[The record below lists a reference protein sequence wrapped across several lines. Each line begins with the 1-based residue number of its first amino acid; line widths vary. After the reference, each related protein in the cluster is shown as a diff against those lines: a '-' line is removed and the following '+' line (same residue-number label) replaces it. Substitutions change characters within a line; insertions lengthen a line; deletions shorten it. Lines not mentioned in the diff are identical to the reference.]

1 MDTVTKILATT
12 NEVSLK
18 GRNRKWFEQKIT
30 ENVRRALSDLPLER
44 VERPAW
50 RVLVTFSAPVPFQ
63 EAARRMA
70 TVFGIASIMPVENV
84 GHTTDDVVN
93 ALPQRLEGLKP
104 SSFAVRCLR
113 SDKTFPKTSIELERD
128 LGSAVV
134 ALTGWKV
141 DLTHPD
147 LTVHLLV
154 DRDGLYLWTRRVAGP
169 GGLPSGSGGKAT
181 CMLSGGIDSPVAA
194 YQMMKRGV
202 RLDFAHF
209 HSVPRT
215 DPASLE
221 KVVDLARILARYQGR
236 CRLAMV
242 PLLPIQEQIVA
253 NCPARLRVLLY
264 RRFMIRI
271 SQRLASRFKAPA
283 LVTGES
289 LGQVASQTIENLAAV
304 ESIAQVPIFRP
315 LISLDKQEIINTAR
329 RIGSFETS
337 ILPHFDCC
345 SFLVPERPATRSTA
359 RELHKAEESLD
370 IDSLISEAL
379 TDVEIMTID
388 EPAPWS
394 EIPVPLGARPLVT
407 RQ

>member
-1 MDTVTKILATT
+1 MEMVTKILATT

-18 GRNRKWFEQKIT
+18 GGNRKWFEQKIT
-30 ENVRRALSDLPLER
+30 DNVKNVLEDLPLDK
-44 VERPAW
+44 VQRPRW
-50 RVLVTFSAPVPFQ
+50 RVLVSFTEPVPFR
-63 EAARRMA
+63 EVARRMA
-70 TVFGIASIMPVENV
+70 TVFSIASIMPVEKV
-84 GHTTDDVVN
+84 GHTTDDIIA
-93 ALPQRLEGLKP
+93 ALPNKLEGLTP

-113 SDKTFPKTSIELERD
+113 SDKTFPKTSTELERD
-128 LGSAVV
+128 IGTAVV
-134 ALTGWKV
+134 NLTGWNV
-141 DLTHPD
+141 DLTRPE

-169 GGLPSGSGGKAT
+169 GGLPRGSGGRAT

-202 RLDFAHF
+202 RLDFVHF

-221 KVVDLARILARYQGR
+221 KTIDLARILARYQGR

-242 PLLPIQEQIVA
+242 PLLPIQELIVA
-253 NCPARLRVLLY
+253 NCPTRLRVLLY

-271 SQRLASRFKAPA
+271 AQRVASRFKGRA

-304 ESIAQVPIFRP
+304 QAIARIPVIRP
-315 LISLDKQEIINTAR
+315 LITLDKQEIINTAR
-329 RIGSFETS
+329 RLGSFETS

-345 SFLVPERPATRSTA
+345 SFLVPEHPATRSTHQ
-359 RELHKAEESLD
+359 ELSEAEETLD
-370 IDSLISEAL
+370 IDSLVSDAIAGIEM
-379 TDVEIMTID
+379 IRID
-388 EPAPWS
+388 QPAPWS
-394 EIPVPLGARPLVT
+394 DIPIPHDAEDS
-407 RQ
+407 

>member
-1 MDTVTKILATT
+1 MEMVTKILATT

-18 GRNRKWFEQKIT
+18 GGNRKWFEQKIT
-30 ENVRRALSDLPLER
+30 DNVRNVLEDLHLEK

-50 RVLVTFSAPVPFQ
+50 RVLVSFSEPVPFR

-70 TVFGIASIMPVENV
+70 TVFSIASIMPVENV
-84 GHTTDDVVN
+84 GHTTDDVIA
-93 ALPQRLEGLKP
+93 ALPSRLGGLAP

-113 SDKTFPKTSIELERD
+113 SDKTFPKTSIELEREI
-128 LGSAVV
+128 GAAVV
-134 ALTGWKV
+134 DLKGWKV
-141 DLTHPD
+141 NLTQPD

-154 DRDGLYLWTRRVAGP
+154 DRDGFYLWTRRVAGP
-169 GGLPSGSGGKAT
+169 GGLPRGSGGKAT

-202 RLDFAHF
+202 RLDFVHF

-221 KVVDLARILARYQGR
+221 KTVDLARILARYQGR

-264 RRFMIRI
+264 RRFMVRI
-271 SQRLASRFKAPA
+271 AQRVASRFKGRA

-304 ESIAQVPIFRP
+304 QAIARIPIIRP
-315 LISLDKQEIINTAR
+315 LITLDKQEIINTAR
-329 RIGSFETS
+329 RLGSFETS

-345 SFLVPERPATRSTA
+345 SFLVPERPATRSTHQ
-359 RELHKAEESLD
+359 ELSKAEESLD
-370 IDSLISEAL
+370 IDSLVSEAIAGI
-379 TDVEIMTID
+379 EMITID
-388 EPAPWS
+388 QPAPWS
-394 EIPVPLGARPLVT
+394 EIPIPPGAEDPS
-407 RQ
+407 

>member
-1 MDTVTKILATT
+1 METVTKILATT

-18 GRNRKWFEQKIT
+18 GKNRKWFEQKIT
-30 ENVRRALSDLPLER
+30 ENVRRALKDLSLER

-50 RVLVTFSAPVPFQ
+50 RVLVTFSEPVPFQ
-63 EAARRMA
+63 EAARRLA

-84 GHTTDDVVN
+84 GHTTEDVVA
-93 ALPQRLEGLKP
+93 ALPQRLKELAP

-113 SDKTFPKTSIELERD
+113 SDKTFPKTSTEMEREI
-128 LGSAVV
+128 GGEVV

-147 LTVHLLV
+147 LTLHLLI

-169 GGLPSGSGGKAT
+169 GGLPSGSGGRAT

-202 RLDFAHF
+202 RLDFVHF

-264 RRFMIRI
+264 RRFMVRI
-271 SQRLASRFKAPA
+271 SQRLASRFKARA

-304 ESIAQVPIFRP
+304 QAIAKIPVFRP
-315 LISLDKQEIINTAR
+315 LITLDKQEIINTAR
-329 RIGSFETS
+329 RMGSFETS

-345 SFLVPERPATRSTA
+345 SFLVPERPATKSNHG
-359 RELHKAEESLD
+359 ELTRAEEALD
-370 IDSLISEAL
+370 VDSLVSAAL
-379 TDVEIMTID
+379 AGVDLITID

-394 EIPVPLGARPLVT
+394 EIPVPRGAQEDRP
-407 RQ
+407 

>member
-1 MDTVTKILATT
+1 MEMVTKILATT

-18 GRNRKWFEQKIT
+18 GGNRKWFEQKIT
-30 ENVRRALSDLPLER
+30 DNVRNVLEDLHLEK

-50 RVLVTFSAPVPFQ
+50 RVLVSFSEPVPFR

-70 TVFGIASIMPVENV
+70 TVFSIASIMPVENV
-84 GHTTDDVVN
+84 GHTTDDVIA
-93 ALPQRLEGLKP
+93 ALPSRLGGLAP

-113 SDKTFPKTSIELERD
+113 SDKTFPKTSIELEREI
-128 LGSAVV
+128 GAAVV
-134 ALTGWKV
+134 DLKGWKV
-141 DLTHPD
+141 NLTQPD

-154 DRDGLYLWTRRVAGP
+154 DRDGFYLWTRRVAGP
-169 GGLPSGSGGKAT
+169 GGLPRGSGGKAT

-202 RLDFAHF
+202 RLDFVHF

-221 KVVDLARILARYQGR
+221 KTVDLARILARYQGR

-264 RRFMIRI
+264 RRFMVRI
-271 SQRLASRFKAPA
+271 AQRVASRFKGRA

-304 ESIAQVPIFRP
+304 QAIARIPIIRP
-315 LISLDKQEIINTAR
+315 LITLDKQEIINTAR
-329 RIGSFETS
+329 RLGSFETS

-345 SFLVPERPATRSTA
+345 SFLVPERPATRSTHQ
-359 RELHKAEESLD
+359 ELSKAEETLD
-370 IDSLISEAL
+370 IDSLVSEAIAGI
-379 TDVEIMTID
+379 EMITID
-388 EPAPWS
+388 QPVPWS
-394 EIPVPLGARPLVT
+394 EIPIPPGAEDPS
-407 RQ
+407 

>member
-1 MDTVTKILATT
+1 MEKVTKILATT

-18 GRNRKWFEQKIT
+18 GGNRKWFEQKIT
-30 ENVRRALSDLPLER
+30 DNVRRALADLPLER
-44 VERPAW
+44 VDRPAW
-50 RVLVTFSAPVPFQ
+50 RVLATFSKPVPFR
-63 EAARRMA
+63 EAARRIA
-70 TVFGIASIMPVENV
+70 TVFGLASIMPVEHV
-84 GHTTDDVVN
+84 GHTTDDVIA
-93 ALPQRLEGLKP
+93 ALPHRLEDLTP

-113 SDKTFPKTSIELERD
+113 SDKTFPKTSIQLEREI
-128 LGSAVV
+128 GAAVV
-134 ALTGWKV
+134 ALKNWKV

-169 GGLPSGSGGKAT
+169 GGLPTGSGGRAA

-202 RLDFAHF
+202 RLDFVHF

-215 DPASLE
+215 EPASLE
-221 KVVDLARILARYQGR
+221 KTVDLARILARYQGR
-236 CRLAMV
+236 CRLAMA

-271 SQRLASRFKAPA
+271 AQRLASRFKARA

-304 ESIAQVPIFRP
+304 EGITQIPIFRP
-315 LISLDKQEIINTAR
+315 LIALDKQEIINTAR
-329 RIGSFETS
+329 RLGSFETS

-345 SFLVPERPATRSTA
+345 SFLVPERPATRSTHE
-359 RELHKAEESLD
+359 ELTKAEGALD
-370 IDSLISEAL
+370 IDSLVSEAL
-379 TDVEIMTID
+379 AGVEMIAID

-394 EIPVPLGARPLVT
+394 EIPIPHGAEDPS
-407 RQ
+407 

>member
-1 MDTVTKILATT
+1 MEMVTKILATT

-30 ENVRRALSDLPLER
+30 ENVRRVLADLQLER

-84 GHTTDDVVN
+84 GHTTDDVIS
-93 ALPQRLEGLKP
+93 ALPQRLEGLNP

-128 LGSAVV
+128 LGSEVV

-202 RLDFAHF
+202 RLDFVHF

-289 LGQVASQTIENLAAV
+289 LGQVASQTIENLTAV
-304 ESIAQVPIFRP
+304 ESIARVPIFRP

-329 RIGSFETS
+329 RMGSFETS

-345 SFLVPERPATRSTA
+345 SFLVPERPATRSTP
-359 RELHKAEESLD
+359 RELDKAEESLD

-379 TDVEIMTID
+379 AGVEIMTID

-394 EIPVPLGARPLVT
+394 DIPIPHGAEDLS
-407 RQ
+407 

>member
-1 MDTVTKILATT
+1 MTNVTKILATT

-18 GRNRKWFEQKIT
+18 GNNRNWFEQKIT
-30 ENVRRALSDLPLER
+30 ENVRRALKDLPLDR

-50 RVLVTFSAPVPFQ
+50 RVMATFSEPVQ
-63 EAARRMA
+63 LKEAARRMA
-70 TVFGIASIMPVENV
+70 TVFGLSSIMPVERV
-84 GHTTDDVVN
+84 GHTTEDIV
-93 ALPQRLEGLKP
+93 AFLPQALEGLTP

-113 SDKTFPKTSIELERD
+113 SDKSFPKTSVELEREI
-128 LGSAVV
+128 GSAVV
-134 ALTGWKV
+134 SQTGWPV

-147 LTVHLLV
+147 LTVNLLV
-154 DRDGLYLWTRRVAGP
+154 DCDGIYLWTRRVKGP

-202 RLDFAHF
+202 RLDFVHF

-221 KVVDLARILARYQGR
+221 KVVDLARILSRYQGR

-253 NCPARLRVLLY
+253 HCPSRLRVLLY
-264 RRFMIRI
+264 RRFMVRI
-271 SQRLASRFKAPA
+271 AERLAWRFKGRA

-289 LGQVASQTIENLAAV
+289 LGQVASQTIENLSAV
-304 ESIAQVPIFRP
+304 EAIAEIPVFRP
-315 LISLDKQEIINTAR
+315 LITLDKQEIIDTAR
-329 RIGSFETS
+329 RLGSFETS

-345 SFLVPERPATRSTA
+345 SFLVPEHPATKSTA
-359 RELHKAEESLD
+359 EDLSKAEEALD
-370 IDSLISEAL
+370 VEILVSEAL
-379 TDVEIMTID
+379 KGVEVISID

-394 EIPVPLGARPLVT
+394 EIPPPPGVEDR
-407 RQ
+407 R

>member
-1 MDTVTKILATT
+1 MEMVTKILATT

-18 GRNRKWFEQKIT
+18 GGNRKWFEQKIT
-30 ENVRRALSDLPLER
+30 DNVRNVLEDLPLEK

-50 RVLVTFSAPVPFQ
+50 RVLVSFSEPVPFR
-63 EAARRMA
+63 EVARRMA
-70 TVFGIASIMPVENV
+70 TVFSIASIMPVENV
-84 GHTTDDVVN
+84 GHTTDDVTA
-93 ALPQRLEGLKP
+93 ALPSRLGGLAP

-113 SDKTFPKTSIELERD
+113 SDKTFPKTSIELEREI
-128 LGSAVV
+128 GAAVV
-134 ALTGWKV
+134 NLKGWKV

-154 DRDGLYLWTRRVAGP
+154 DRDGFYMWTRRIAGP
-169 GGLPSGSGGKAT
+169 GGLPRGSGGRAT

-202 RLDFAHF
+202 RLDFVHF

-221 KVVDLARILARYQGR
+221 KTIDLARILARYQGR

-242 PLLPIQEQIVA
+242 PLLPIQEMIVA
-253 NCPARLRVLLY
+253 NCPTRLRVLLY
-264 RRFMIRI
+264 RRFMVRI
-271 SQRLASRFKAPA
+271 AQRIASRFKGKA

-304 ESIAQVPIFRP
+304 QAVARIPVFRP
-315 LISLDKQEIINTAR
+315 LITLDKQEIINTAR
-329 RIGSFETS
+329 RLGSFETS

-345 SFLVPERPATRSTA
+345 SFLVPEHPATRSTHL
-359 RELHKAEESLD
+359 ELSRAEEALD
-370 IDSLISEAL
+370 VDSLVSEAIAGIEM
-379 TDVEIMTID
+379 VTID
-388 EPAPWS
+388 QPAPWS
-394 EIPVPLGARPLVT
+394 EIPIPPGAEDPS
-407 RQ
+407 

>member
-1 MDTVTKILATT
+1 MEMVTKILATT

-18 GRNRKWFEQKIT
+18 GGNRKWFEQKIT
-30 ENVRRALSDLPLER
+30 DNVKNVFEDLPLDK
-44 VERPAW
+44 VQRPRW
-50 RVLVTFSAPVPFQ
+50 RVLVSFTEPVPFR
-63 EAARRMA
+63 EVARRMS
-70 TVFGIASIMPVENV
+70 TVFSIASIMPVEWV
-84 GHTTDDVVN
+84 GQTTDDVIA
-93 ALPQRLEGLKP
+93 ALPDKLEGLAP

-113 SDKTFPKTSIELERD
+113 SDKTFPKTSVELERD
-128 LGSAVV
+128 IGGAVV
-134 ALTGWKV
+134 DLKGWKV

-169 GGLPSGSGGKAT
+169 GGLPRGSGGRAT
-181 CMLSGGIDSPVAA
+181 CLLSGGIDSPVAA

-202 RLDFAHF
+202 RLDFVHF

-221 KVVDLARILARYQGR
+221 KTIDLARILARYQGR

-242 PLLPIQEQIVA
+242 PLLPIQEKIVA
-253 NCPARLRVLLY
+253 NCPTRLRVLLY

-271 SQRLASRFKAPA
+271 AQRVASRFKGRA

-304 ESIAQVPIFRP
+304 QAIARLPIIRP
-315 LISLDKQEIINTAR
+315 LITLDKQEIINTAR
-329 RIGSFETS
+329 RLGSFETS

-345 SFLVPERPATRSTA
+345 SFLVPEHPATRSTHQ
-359 RELHKAEESLD
+359 ELSKAEEALD
-370 IDSLISEAL
+370 IDTLVAEAISGI
-379 TDVEIMTID
+379 EIIKID
-388 EPAPWS
+388 QPAPWS
-394 EIPVPLGARPLVT
+394 DIPIPAGAEDLS
-407 RQ
+407 